1 MWSKVMKKFLAMV
14 VLAVALVP
22 IARAAVEDDVRQ
34 LQTDWAQVKYATPK
48 AEQESAFE
56 ALTQAAV
63 VVRDRYP
70 NRAEPAIWYGIIAA
84 SYAGAKGGLGALS
97 LVKDAKASFEKA
109 LSLDKTAL
117 DGSAYTS
124 LGSLYYLVPG
134 WPVGFG
140 DDKKALE
147 FLQAGLAQNPD
158 GIDPNFFMGDYLYR
172 KGDYAGAKASLT
184 KALAAPARPG
194 RAVADAGRR
203 KEIQELLSKVREK
216 SA

>member
-1 MWSKVMKKFLAMV
+1 MWSKVMKKVLAMV

-34 LQTDWAQVKYATPK
+34 LQTDWAQVKYVTPK
-48 AEQESAFE
+48 AEQEAGFE
-56 ALTQAAV
+56 TLTQAAV

-70 NRAEPAIWYGIIAA
+70 NRAEPAIWYGIIVA

-97 LVKDAKASFEKA
+97 LVKEAKSSFEKA
-109 LSLDKTAL
+109 LALDKTAL

-124 LGSLYYLVPG
+124 LGSLYYMVPG

-147 FLQAGLAQNPD
+147 YLQAGLAQNPD
-158 GIDPNFFMGDYLYR
+158 GIDSNFFMGDYLYR
-172 KGDYAGAKASLT
+172 KGDYAGAKAALA

-194 RAVADAGRR
+194 RAAADAGRR
-203 KEIQELLSKVREK
+203 KEIQELLAKVREK
-216 SA
+216 TA